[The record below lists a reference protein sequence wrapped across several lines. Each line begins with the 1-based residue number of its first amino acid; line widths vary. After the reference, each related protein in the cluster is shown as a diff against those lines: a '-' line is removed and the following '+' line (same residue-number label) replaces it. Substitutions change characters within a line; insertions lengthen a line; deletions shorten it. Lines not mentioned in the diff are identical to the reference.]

1 MNPGMSMRWTYDPQA
16 DAIYLTL
23 KAGTL
28 TEKLI
33 SVGISDHVILDVDQ
47 DGHLAGI
54 EIIGA
59 TLAFTRLRRV
69 LADEPTILGGSDAL
83 G

>member
-1 MNPGMSMRWTYDPQA
+1 MRWTYDPQA
-16 DAIYLTL
+16 DAIYINLEPWL
-23 KAGTL
+23 PASSL
-28 TEKLI
+28 V
-33 SVGISDHVILDVDQ
+33 SVGISDHVILDVNL
-47 DGHLAGI
+47 DGELAGI